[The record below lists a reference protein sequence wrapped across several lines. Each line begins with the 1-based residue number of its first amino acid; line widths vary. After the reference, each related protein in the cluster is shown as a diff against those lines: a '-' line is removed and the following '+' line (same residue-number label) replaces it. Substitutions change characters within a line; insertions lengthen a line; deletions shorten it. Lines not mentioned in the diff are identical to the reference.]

1 MHMPAWFG
9 FVIRRLISSIV
20 LLLLLTLITFLA
32 FWKIPS
38 EPAAFLIDLRY
49 ASPQQVEHARHVLGV
64 DKPIYEQYG
73 RFVWR
78 ALHGDFGKTF
88 RQQRGGFT
96 VPSSSGTP
104 VLPQVLKAGAVTGAI
119 AFGGAI
125 LLFLISV
132 PLGMLSASRP
142 RSAIDRASTGVSMLG
157 ISTHPLV
164 VALLLQLFLASKWH
178 WLPQTGY
185 CDFFPKAQ
193 SADSYSPAAACS
205 GPVGWAEHLAIPWI
219 VFAFFFVALYSRMIR
234 ARMLE
239 VLDQDY
245 IRTARAKGAKQRRVL
260 VRHALPNTVLPI
272 VTMLAMD
279 IGTAVGIC
287 VYIEAVFRM
296 PGLGLTTLQSMGG
309 LGLDLPMLIGITL
322 FTGTVIIVL
331 NFLVDMLAVVIDP
344 RISRSPR
351 VGRGMFGGVAAR
363 TT

>member
-1 MHMPAWFG
+1 MPAWVV
-9 FVIRRLISSIV
+9 FVVRRLVSSVV

-32 FWKIPS
+32 FSKIPS
-38 EPAAFLIDLRY
+38 EPAGFLIDVRY
-49 ASPQQVEHARHVLGV
+49 ATPAQVEHARHVLGA
-64 DKPIYEQYG
+64 DKPIFVQYG

-78 ALHGDFGKTF
+78 ALHGDLGRSY

-96 VPSSSGTP
+96 IPSSTGTP
-104 VLPQVLKAGAVTGAI
+104 VAGQVLRAGAVTGAV

-125 LLFLISV
+125 LLFLVSI
-132 PLGMLSASRP
+132 PLGMLAASRP
-142 RSAIDRASTGVSMLG
+142 RSTVDRAAAGVSMVG

-178 WLPQTGY
+178 LLPQTGY
-185 CDFFPKAQ
+185 CDFFPKSVSSTSYDP
-193 SADSYSPAAACS
+193 SAVCS
-205 GPVGWAEHLAIPWI
+205 GPGGWAEHLAIPWI
-219 VFAFFFVALYSRMIR
+219 VFALFFVALYSRMVR

-239 VLDQDY
+239 VLDQPY
-245 IRTARAKGAKQRRVL
+245 IRTARAKGASQRRVL
-260 VRHALPNTVLPI
+260 FRHALPNTALPI

-296 PGLGLTTLQSMGG
+296 PGLGYTTIQSMGG
-309 LGLDLPMLIGITL
+309 AGLDLPMLVGITL

-331 NFLVDMLAVVIDP
+331 NLFVDLLAVVLDP
-344 RISRSPR
+344 TIRRSPR
-351 VGRGMFGGVAAR
+351 AGRRSSDFSAR